1 MMILLTLVTAIAFA
15 QVEPPRIGDRGF
27 EFEIE
32 KPAHARGE
40 GPVVLIDEAHNNFHT
55 AAGTYKPFASFL
67 EQDGCV
73 IRRGRSKITE
83 KELGSCKVLVISDA
97 MPLED
102 GKSPIS
108 EQEVKAIYNWVK
120 EGGSLFLIT
129 DHFPDPPAVET
140 LAAVFG
146 VTLNNGYVLNTY
158 PEKEEQPIEFKKS
171 DGSLKPHKVTERI
184 ESVATF
190 TGCAFKVHG
199 RFVPLM
205 VLGPGKRSWTPE
217 KPYEFDEN
225 TKKVDVAGW
234 CQGAVAD
241 FGKGKVAVF
250 GEAAM
255 FTAQLF
261 GPEKKRVG
269 MNHPAAKNNARF
281 LLNLIHWLTG

>member
-1 MMILLTLVTAIAFA
+1 MPILITLLVTVCFA
-15 QVEPPRIGDRGF
+15 QVEPPRIGDSGF

-55 AAGTYKPFASFL
+55 ATGTYKPFASFL
-67 EQDGCV
+67 EKDGCV
-73 IRRGRSKITE
+73 IRRGKKKITGKSLE
-83 KELGSCKVLVISDA
+83 PCKVLVISDA

-102 GKSPIS
+102 GKSPFS
-108 EQEVKAIYNWVK
+108 ESEVKAIHEWVK
-120 EGGSLFLIT
+120 QGGSLFLIT
-129 DHFPDPPAVET
+129 DHFPDPPAVEP
-140 LAAVFG
+140 LASVFG

-158 PEKEEQPIEFKKS
+158 PEKEEQPIEFRKSNGTLKKHEVT
-171 DGSLKPHKVTERI
+171 DGI

-190 TGCAFKVHG
+190 TGCAFKVHE
-199 RFVPLM
+199 RFTPLM
-205 VLGPGKRSWTPE
+205 VLGPGKESWTPE

-225 TKKVDVAGW
+225 SRKVDVSGW
-234 CQGAVAD
+234 CQGAIAE

-261 GPEKKRVG
+261 GPQKKRVG
-269 MNHPAAKNNARF
+269 MNHPAAKDNAKF
-281 LLNLIHWLTG
+281 LLNLIHWLSA